1 MASLTVAASAHTV
14 ILTPAAIA
22 TTSVFSSR
30 TNVQMATRR
39 RSRMVTM
46 ATAPKGSSTGPAI
59 NVGDK
64 VAQGIEEAQQ
74 TCAGNESSEECA
86 AAWDEVENLS
96 ATAADQKLKNKG
108 KGDPLE
114 EYCEDNP
121 EADECRVYTD

>member
-1 MASLTVAASAHTV
+1 MASLTVAASAHMV
-14 ILTPAAIA
+14 ILTPAIA
-22 TTSVFSSR
+22 TTNVFSSR
-30 TNVQMATRR
+30 TNVQMATTRR
-39 RSRMVTM
+39 LRMVTM
-46 ATAPKGSSTGPAI
+46 ATAPKGSSTGPSI

-96 ATAADQKLKNKG
+96 ATAADQKQKNKG